1 MSGLPTLRQMQ
12 FLTALARAESFS
24 RAAEACHVSQSTLS
38 AGIKEMELQL
48 GAALIDRS
56 GRRFALTPLGADTVR
71 RAETV
76 LTLTREMVRAAE
88 ARPPL
93 TGALRLGIIPTIA
106 PFLLPLLAPRL
117 SRDYPALGLSVRE
130 EITERLL
137 DDLRAGRLDMALL
150 ALPVP
155 GADAAGGLETTVFA
169 DDPFVLL
176 APSDHPLAARSRLHT
191 RDLAD
196 TQLLLLEDGHCLRD
210 HALSACN
217 LQDRQ
222 VAEAFGATSLYT
234 LAQLV
239 RAGAGVTLAPRLAVA
254 RGLADDAGLV
264 AVPLADGEA
273 EGQADGQMEGRGGT
287 PSRALGLAW
296 RRGSGREAE
305 AEALVRVLR
314 AATEEAM
321 QGGAPA
327 PQTSIAAS
335 PSR

>member
-24 RAAEACHVSQSTLS
+24 RAAENCSVSQSTLS

-48 GAALIDRS
+48 GAPLVDRS
-56 GRRFALTPLGADTVR
+56 GRRFALTPLGAETVR
-71 RAETV
+71 RAESV

-88 ARPPL
+88 GRPPL
-93 TGALRLGIIPTIA
+93 TGELRLGIIPTIA

-117 SRDYPALGLSVRE
+117 ATDYPSLALSVRE

-137 DDLRAGRLDMALL
+137 GDLRAGRLDMALL

-155 GADAAGGLETTVFA
+155 GADASGGLETAVFA

-176 APSDHPLAARSRLHT
+176 APRGHPLTARSALRT
-191 RDLAD
+191 TDLAE

-210 HALSACN
+210 HALSACH

-264 AVPLADGEA
+264 AVPLSD
-273 EGQADGQMEGRGGT
+273 GQARGGSEA

-305 AEALVRVLR
+305 AEAMLGVLR
-314 AATEEAM
+314 AATAEAIEAG
-321 QGGAPA
+321 QASAP
-327 PQTSIAAS
+327 S